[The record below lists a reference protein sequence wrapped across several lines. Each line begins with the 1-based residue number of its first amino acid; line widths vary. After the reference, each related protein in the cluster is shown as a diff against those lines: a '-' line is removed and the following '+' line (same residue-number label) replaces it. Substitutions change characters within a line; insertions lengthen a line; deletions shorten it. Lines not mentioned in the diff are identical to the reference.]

1 MFILYS
7 LLIRASPLPPGAP
20 PLRPPRAMAPS
31 PCAPQAPWGMPPPPA
46 PSPRPRPPGLLPPS
60 ASGPAPSAP
69 FQGQGAVR
77 APRRG
82 QGQGRPQHP
91 SSARDQQ
98 SSTFGLGVARSPWPL
113 RPHAD
118 PKKSLSTMLPP
129 KLPPKVQQMAAH
141 TVKPQGGQPW
151 GRMVR

>member
-7 LLIRASPLPPGAP
+7 LLIRAAPSPAQGHGPV
-20 PLRPPRAMAPS
+20 PLRPSGPLRDA
-31 PCAPQAPWGMPPPPA
+31 PPA
-46 PSPRPRPPGLLPPS
+46 PSLRPRPPGLPPPS
-60 ASGPAPSAP
+60 ASGPAPSTP

-98 SSTFGLGVARSPWPL
+98 NSTFGLGTARSPWPL
-113 RPHAD
+113 RPRTD
-118 PKKSLSTMLPP
+118 PEKSLSTMLPP
-129 KLPPKVQQMAAH
+129 KLPPKVQQMAAP
-141 TVKPQGGQPW
+141 TTKKPQPKPGQSSIVAS
-151 GRMVR
+151 VR